1 MKNKL
6 LIYTLV
12 AASVLSFGSVD
23 AYAAPF
29 NIGNAGIATALTS
42 YEANTINAEEKIMA
56 IYSVGF
62 PSQSLFDHV
71 F

>member
-29 NIGNAGIATALTS
+29 NIGNAGIATALTPES
-42 YEANTINAEEKIMA
+42 LQRLHPTKPI
-56 IYSVGF
+56 
-62 PSQSLFDHV
+62 PSMQKSELWNI
-71 F
+71 